1 MDTIPDKNPDNP
13 NPTKLSHAERRRA
26 ARLAAVQALYQ
37 MDLGGARDQ
46 TVVREF
52 RDHHFGHADEI
63 GKIEA
68 DEDFFEDL
76 VTGVVARQDDVDAA
90 ITAHLSEKWKL
101 NRLDKT
107 LRALMRC
114 ASFEIMAR
122 PDVPALVVIDEYV
135 SIAADFFEGGK
146 EPGFVNASLDKLA
159 RSTRAAE
166 FGLIG

>member
-1 MDTIPDKNPDNP
+1 MDIVPDKNPDAV
-13 NPTKLSHAERRRA
+13 NPTKLSQAQRRRA

-37 MDLGGARDQ
+37 MDLGGAPDK

-52 RDHHFGHADEI
+52 RDHHFGHADEP

-76 VTGVVARQDDVDAA
+76 VTGVVARQADVDAA
-90 ITAHLSEKWKL
+90 VTEHLSETWKL
-101 NRLDKT
+101 HRLDKT
-107 LRALMRC
+107 LRAVLRC

-146 EPGFVNASLDKLA
+146 EPGFVNGVLDKLGK
-159 RSTRAAE
+159 SVRAAE